1 MNLEKKGIK
10 MKEIIIY
17 ILFHVSGML
26 LPAWQQNPNH
36 YYVDMCQSVQKEQC
50 KIKRMKITKYIN
62 YVSDIIVSESRKADI
77 DPFLTASIIRQ
88 ESAYNSNAV
97 GKIGEKGLCQLHGV
111 AAQGNRAKLF
121 IPAVNIR
128 LCVKNLNSCK
138 QRCGLDIVS
147 IAGCHNTGQ
156 CLSRHTR
163 YTKHIQKLIE
173 TFEKG
178 KNRNHD

>member
-1 MNLEKKGIK
+1 

-17 ILFHVSGML
+17 VLLHVADML
-26 LPAWQQNPNH
+26 LPAWQQHPDTH
-36 YYVDMCQSVQKEQC
+36 YINMCQSVQNDQC
-50 KIKRMKITKYIN
+50 KMKKMKITKYIN
-62 YVSDIIVSESRKADI
+62 YVSNIIITESKKADI
-77 DPFLTASIIRQ
+77 DPFLTASIIRH

-111 AAQGNRAKLF
+111 AAQGNGAKLF
-121 IPAVNIR
+121 IPAINIR
-128 LCVKNLNSCK
+128 LCVSNLNSCK

-173 TFEKG
+173 TFENVKIRG
-178 KNRNHD
+178 NHD